1 MLIPSGY
8 LPTCHQTPGFLA
20 LSLRALTRTFR
31 DIEPTPQDKIVIT
44 FEPVTDP
51 AIVNTVEVIDQ
62 RG

>member
-1 MLIPSGY
+1 MANGVLVLRDFDVFVKAGE
-8 LPTCHQTPGFLA
+8 A
-20 LSLRALTRTFR
+20 LKAITRTFR

-62 RG
+62 GGQ